1 VHACVDRRLRCT
13 CPFGRS
19 ACAETA
25 CDWATS
31 LSRSCGDGTH
41 GLSRGWAAT
50 LCYASSGQAQHACAR
65 PTRLGRGSRRR
76 TMTCG
81 VMELRID
88 CPLRSP
94 RRRRCVCQH
103 AGEHGE
109 RPVSPHNRNNTD
121 SGCQD
126 HELFHAPYPFCP
138 SFLPYL
144 AFLHSFAVRPPGVG
158 RAAPGP
164 RARQPSLNHEL
175 NLNLNHGELKF
186 KIGLGLFWRLIPK
199 LLPRKKKKPFRGCCS
214 RWSRWGC
221 WHRQDG

>member
-1 VHACVDRRLRCT
+1 MRLKTRALFSLNIRVYAPGGGGCLSALGAWELPGSVPEHNTRMQRLEAAKTKSPADACVDRRLRCT

-25 CDWATS
+25 CDWAAS
-31 LSRSCGDGTH
+31 LSRSCWDGTH
-41 GLSRGWAAT
+41 GLSRGWART
-50 LCYASSGQAQHACAR
+50 LSDASQGQAQHACAR
-65 PTRLGRGSRRR
+65 PTRVGRGSRRR

-109 RPVSPHNRNNTD
+109 RPVSPLNQNNTG

-138 SFLPYL
+138 SFLPCLLFCTVSRCDLQASDEQHQVL
-144 AFLHSFAVRPPGVG
+144 APVS
-158 RAAPGP
+158 
-164 RARQPSLNHEL
+164 
-175 NLNLNHGELKF
+175 
-186 KIGLGLFWRLIPK
+186 
-199 LLPRKKKKPFRGCCS
+199 
-214 RWSRWGC
+214 
-221 WHRQDG
+221 HRTTN

>member
-109 RPVSPHNRNNTD
+109 RPVSPQPEQHGFRMPR
-121 SGCQD
+121 SRA
-126 HELFHAPYPFCP
+126 FSCP
-138 SFLPYL
+138 LSFLPIL
-144 AFLHSFAVRPPGVG
+144 SAIFGFFA
-158 RAAPGP
+158 
-164 RARQPSLNHEL
+164 Q
-175 NLNLNHGELKF
+175 
-186 KIGLGLFWRLIPK
+186 
-199 LLPRKKKKPFRGCCS
+199 FRGATS
-214 RWSRWGC
+214 RRRTSSTRSSRPSAIVEP
-221 WHRQDG
+221 RIEFEFEPR